1 MSLGNNPLAA
11 LIACCTS
18 CAAASILRDRSNCSV
33 IEVTPTPL
41 NDVIWLSDGI
51 EVNCCS
57 SGVATADAIV
67 LGLAPGY
74 CALLLIV
81 GKSTLGTAATGSRLY
96 APMPNTRTPS
106 INSEVPIGRR
116 MNGSEMLIDSFPFSC
131 SGRKLRSPRPRAS
144 LCADRHHQAPQKAEP
159 GCHLL
164 PLAERGC
171 P

>member
-18 CAAASILRDRSNCSV
+18 CAAASILRDRSNCRV

-51 EVNCCS
+51 EGNSCS
-57 SGVATADAIV
+57 SGVATADSIV

-74 CALLLIV
+74 CAVTLIV

-96 APMPNTRTPS
+96 APMPNTSTPIIS
-106 INSEVPIGRR
+106 SEVPIGRR
-116 MNGSEMLIDSFPFSC
+116 IKGSEMLIGACPLSC
-131 SGRKLRSPRPRAS
+131 LGFEAQL
-144 LCADRHHQAPQKAEP
+144 
-159 GCHLL
+159 
-164 PLAERGC
+164 
-171 P
+171 

>member
-1 MSLGNNPLAA
+1 MSWGNSPLAA

-18 CAAASILRDRSNCSV
+18 CAAASMLRERSNCSV

-41 NDVIWLSDGI
+41 HDVIWLSDGI

-74 CALLLIV
+74 CAVTLIV

-106 INSEVPIGRR
+106 ISSEVPIGRR
-116 MNGSEMLIDSFPFSC
+116 MNGSEMLIGACPLSC
-131 SGRKLRSPRPRAS
+131 SRFSWPRPQAS
-144 LCADRHHQAPQKAEP
+144 HSADLHDQSPQEERS
-159 GCHLL
+159 GCCLL
-164 PLAERGC
+164 PPG
-171 P
+171 

>member
-18 CAAASILRDRSNCSV
+18 CAAASILRDRSNCRV

-74 CALLLIV
+74 CAVTLIV

-106 INSEVPIGRR
+106 ISSEVAIGRR
-116 MNGSEMLIDSFPFSC
+116 INGSEMLIGAFPLSC
-131 SGRKLRSPRPRAS
+131 SQVEAQPAASIGSGCATGAAGLSSVSSRRA
-144 LCADRHHQAPQKAEP
+144 R
-159 GCHLL
+159 L
-164 PLAERGC
+164 PLIA
-171 P
+171 

>member
-74 CALLLIV
+74 CAVTLIV

-106 INSEVPIGRR
+106 ISSEVPIGRR
-116 MNGSEMLIDSFPFSC
+116 INGSEMLMGARPLSGSRFEAQLAATASFAIC
-131 SGRKLRSPRPRAS
+131 
-144 LCADRHHQAPQKAEP
+144 
-159 GCHLL
+159 
-164 PLAERGC
+164 
-171 P
+171 

>member
-18 CAAASILRDRSNCSV
+18 CAAASILRDRSNCRV

-74 CALLLIV
+74 CAVTLIV
-81 GKSTLGTAATGSRLY
+81 RKSTLGTAATGSRLY
-96 APMPNTRTPS
+96 APMPNTRTPNIS
-106 INSEVPIGRR
+106 SEVPIGRR
-116 MNGSEMLIDSFPFSC
+116 MNGFEMLIGVCPLLC
-131 SGRKLRSPRPRAS
+131 SRFQVSQPRQRAFLS
-144 LCADRHHQAPQKAEP
+144 NDRDHQAPRDERP
-159 GCHLL
+159 GCRLL
-164 PLAERGC
+164 PLGG
-171 P
+171 